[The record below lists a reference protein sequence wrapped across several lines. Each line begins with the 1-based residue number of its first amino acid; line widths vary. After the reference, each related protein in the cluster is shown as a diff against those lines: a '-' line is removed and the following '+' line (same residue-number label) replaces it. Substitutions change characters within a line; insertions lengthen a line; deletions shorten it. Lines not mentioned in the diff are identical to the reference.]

1 MAIPGLSGTNA
12 AEIRQLIEQLMGLL
26 SQQGGSQ
33 GNEGCFG
40 NGPQEFQS
48 IVDQIRSLSDQ
59 LEGLESGRSGN
70 ADCDSERLNVRN
82 SV

>member
-1 MAIPGLSGTNA
+1 MPIPGLSGTNA

-26 SQQGGSQ
+26 SPQGGSQ

-48 IVDQIRSLSDQ
+48 IVDQIRALSDK
-59 LEGLESGRSGN
+59 LESLESGRFGNSDSGN
-70 ADCDSERLNVRN
+70 GRLNVRI